1 MRKRFE
7 VLLIMCLALVLG
19 ATAQASTFVPE
30 NSPLVTALGDISR
43 IGPWG
48 SPGTEGMVSLSADG
62 SGGHIL
68 QIEASVWST
77 VNMTGGTS
85 MYTGVPL
92 ISSIYVTVKNQAGTL
107 ASGYSHTNFVGDN
120 NLIGP
125 YFGGQM
131 RLSGQMVLTVFKGVI
146 ELVLDLTHAG
156 GPPGGTTV
164 QTAIGV
170 PMTITFG
177 PWVTG
182 AITMTNVTTNIISVD
197 GVSGVGVTLHPT
209 SQATKHTL
217 STGGGYVSASG
228 GLPMEAHTVTF
239 YGTNQLMSAS
249 QDGNLT
255 LVTPMRA
262 TTTISGNQPSA
273 GWLTL
278 SFVPEPGTLLLL
290 VSGAVGLVVIGRSR
304 MRG

>member
-1 MRKRFE
+1 MHKRLE
-7 VLLIMCLALVLG
+7 AAAILCLALVLG

-43 IGPWG
+43 VGPWA

-68 QIEASVWST
+68 QIEANVWST

-107 ASGYSHTNFVGDN
+107 ASGFSHTNFVGDN
-120 NLIGP
+120 SLIGP
-125 YFGGQM
+125 YFGGEM
-131 RLSGQMVLTVFKGVI
+131 RLSGQMVLTVLKGVI
-146 ELVLDLTHAG
+146 QISLDLTHAG
-156 GPPGGTTV
+156 GPAGETTV
-164 QTAIGV
+164 QTAIGIPITV
-170 PMTITFG
+170 TFG

-182 AITMTNVTTNIISVD
+182 AIPMTNVTTNIISVD
-197 GVSGVGVTLHPT
+197 GVSGVGVTLLPT
-209 SQATKHTL
+209 PYAAKHTL
-217 STGGGYVSASG
+217 STGGGYASVTG
-228 GLPMEAHTVTF
+228 GLPLEAHTVTF
-239 YGTNQLMSAS
+239 HGTNQLLSAS
-249 QDGNLT
+249 QDGSVT
-255 LVTPMRA
+255 MVTPMR
-262 TTTISGNQPSA
+262 TTSSASGNQPSA

-290 VSGAVGLVVIGRSR
+290 VSGAVGLVVVGRRR